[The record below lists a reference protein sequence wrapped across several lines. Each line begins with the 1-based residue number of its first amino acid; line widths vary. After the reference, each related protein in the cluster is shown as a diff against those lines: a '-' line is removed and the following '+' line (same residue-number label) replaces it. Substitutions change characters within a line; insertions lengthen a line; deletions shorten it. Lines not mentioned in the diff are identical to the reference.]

1 MHHSAAGDLSVER
14 SGPMKS
20 EKKGFVLYFDT
31 LDCLQCLSPDQRG
44 HLFTA
49 LYRYAKDAA
58 EADLPPETALDAFP
72 QLCPEARMAFRFM
85 ADTVRRDTAKW
96 KRSRE
101 RYCLAAQERAREA
114 RENRAIKAE

>member
-1 MHHSAAGDLSVER
+1 
-14 SGPMKS
+14 MKND
-20 EKKGFVLYFDT
+20 KKGFVLYFDM
-31 LDCLQCLSPDQRG
+31 LDCLQCLSPEQRG

-58 EADLPPETALDAFP
+58 ETDLLPETALDAFP

-85 ADTVRRDTAKW
+85 ADAVRRDTEKW

-101 RYCLAAQERAREA
+101 RYRMAALERVREA
-114 RENRAIKAE
+114 RESRLAGAE